1 VNDKPSPLARLSQQI
16 MRLLGQWQVLEQQY
30 TLQPTEPLQ
39 VAQPDPFRLALH
51 IGAIVGGGSA
61 AANVIVSTL
70 PGVSGIVGVALA
82 DHPVGRGIVYPLWG
96 ELLAQPWYVWTAST
110 SVVTITVTT
119 VRAQQ

>member
-1 VNDKPSPLARLSQQI
+1 

-30 TLQPTEPLQ
+30 ALQSGEPLQ

-51 IGAIVGGGSA
+51 IAATSGGASFA
-61 AANVIVSTL
+61 ASVIVSTL
-70 PGVSGIVGVALA
+70 PGVSSTMGTVLA

-96 ELLAQPWYVWTAST
+96 ELLAQPWYVWAGTT
-110 SVVTITVTT
+110 SPVTITVTT

>member
-30 TLQPTEPLQ
+30 TVQPGESLQ

-51 IGAIVGGGSA
+51 IGATSGGSSM

-70 PGVSGIVGVALA
+70 PGVSSTVGTVLA
-82 DHPVGRGIVYPLWG
+82 DHPVGKGIVYPLWG
-96 ELLAQPWYVWTAST
+96 ELLAQPWYVWVPTT
-110 SVVTITVTT
+110 SQVTITVTT

>member
-16 MRLLGQWQVLEQQY
+16 MRLLGQWQVQEQQFSV
-30 TLQPTEPLQ
+30 QAGESLQ

-51 IGAIVGGGSA
+51 IGATSGGGQISGS
-61 AANVIVSTL
+61 VIVSTL
-70 PGVSGIVGVALA
+70 PGVSANVGVVLA

-96 ELLAQPWYVWTAST
+96 ELVAQPWYVFVST
-110 SVVTITVTT
+110 TSPAIITVTT